1 MIHSIILV
9 IAILVGGLLPSQSIP
24 YKTWTCPN
32 FGSAG
37 CFTILPSEVV
47 GSLTWGQPSQA
58 GQVGFADGS
67 FWLGNYSNTATPW
80 GTTGTNAVGVGG
92 QYVSSMLTILP
103 QYRQHNSYI
112 PFWTM
117 ALTNWPSAY
126 NTTMIGPVAPG
137 WNQLLVDPSSSVTI
151 MAQWYAPVQAFNY
164 TFDAFSCTLDVP
176 NNINLFGIC
185 METQWMRVDPVD
197 GLIYLAPRMSTFI
210 GL

>member
-103 QYRQHNSYI
+103 Q
-112 PFWTM
+112 
-117 ALTNWPSAY
+117 
-126 NTTMIGPVAPG
+126 
-137 WNQLLVDPSSSVTI
+137 SVTI
-151 MAQWYAPVQAFNY
+151 TAQWYAPVQAFNY